1 MKISLES
8 FSNTK
13 VYILT
18 EAQQIQIKGGTT
30 TTTTTTTTL
39 SGDKR
44 TPRPGS
50 GTTSKVSTTG
60 I

>member
-1 MKISLES
+1 MKVSLES
-8 FSNTK
+8 FSDTK

-18 EAQQIQIKGGTT
+18 EAQQIQIKGGA
-30 TTTTTTTTL
+30 TTTTTTL